1 MSALTIVMYHYVRD
15 LVRSR
20 YPGIKGR
27 TIEEFEGQLDY
38 VQKHYTVT
46 TTRAVVEASRGGR
59 PLPPNACLLTF
70 DDGFLDHYTIVFPR
84 LLARGL
90 PGSFYPP
97 AVVAGGGRVLD
108 VHKIH
113 FILAATE
120 DRAALADRVIQLVDA
135 RRRDVDLPTLDAL
148 KAAHWKASRY
158 DEPETV
164 FVKGVL
170 QKGLAP
176 EVRSAIVD
184 TLFEERVGVEESIF
198 ARELYMDLP
207 QLRTMVRHGMEVGGH
222 GVEHAWLN
230 QLAVSEQRREIAG
243 TRAFL
248 ADVHG
253 GALVDWVMCYPYG
266 AYARDANDTT
276 TLRLV
281 GEAGAALGL
290 TTETG
295 IARDL
300 GAPLRLP
307 RLDTN
312 DLPLHRDERPAPWT
326 LEALRC
332 AGVAP
337 VTAAG

>member
-15 LVRSR
+15 LARSR

-27 TIEEFEGQLDY
+27 TIEEFEGQLDH

-90 PGSFYPP
+90 SGSFYPP
-97 AVVAGGGRVLD
+97 AVVANGGRVLD

-120 DRAALADRVIQLVDA
+120 DRAALADRVIQLIDA
-135 RRRDVDLPTLDAL
+135 RRRDVDLPTTDAL
-148 KAAHWKASRY
+148 KAEHWKASRF
-158 DEPETV
+158 DPPETA
-164 FVKGVL
+164 FIKGVL
-170 QKGLAP
+170 QKGLGS
-176 EVRSAIVD
+176 EVRSAIVRS
-184 TLFEERVGVEESIF
+184 LFDEHIGVDEAVF
-198 ARELYMDLP
+198 ARELYMDVS
-207 QLRTMVRHGMEVGGH
+207 QLRAMAAHGMEVGGH
-222 GVEHAWLN
+222 GADHVWLD
-230 QLAVSEQRREIAG
+230 QITPDEQRREIAT

-248 ADVHG
+248 AEVHG
-253 GALVDWVMCYPYG
+253 SVPVDWVMCYPYG
-266 AYARDANDTT
+266 AHDETT
-276 TLRLV
+276 RRLV
-281 GEAGAALGL
+281 ADAGAALGL
-290 TTETG
+290 TTDKG

-312 DLPLHRDERPAPWT
+312 DLPLRGDAAPVAWT
-326 LEALRC
+326 LEALNLS
-332 AGVAP
+332 AAAP
-337 VTAAG
+337 VAAAR

>member
-15 LVRSR
+15 LARSR

-27 TIEEFEGQLDY
+27 TIEEFEGQLDH

-90 PGSFYPP
+90 SGSFYPP
-97 AVVAGGGRVLD
+97 AVVANGGRVLD

-120 DRAALADRVIQLVDA
+120 DHAQLAHRVIQLIDA
-135 RRRDVDLPTLDAL
+135 RRRDVHVPPTEAL
-148 KAAHWKASRY
+148 KAEHWSASGVGDGPPTAFIKRILQRAPLP
-158 DEPETV
+158 PEI
-164 FVKGVL
+164 
-170 QKGLAP
+170 
-176 EVRSAIVD
+176 RSAI
-184 TLFEERVGVEESIF
+184 TQALFEERVGVEESAF

-207 QLRTMVRHGMEVGGH
+207 QLRAMVRQGMEVGGH
-222 GVEHAWLN
+222 GAEHVWLD
-230 QLAVSEQRREIAG
+230 QLGDAEQRREIIA

-248 ADVHG
+248 AEVHG
-253 GALVDWVMCYPYG
+253 GDPVDWVMCYPYG
-266 AYARDANDTT
+266 AHDETT
-276 TLRLV
+276 VRLV
-281 GEAGAALGL
+281 ADAGAALGL
-290 TTETG
+290 TTDKG
-295 IARDL
+295 IVRDL
-300 GAPLRLP
+300 RAPLRLP

-312 DLPLHRDERPAPWT
+312 DLPLRGDAAPVAWT
-326 LEALRC
+326 IEALNLS
-332 AGVAP
+332 AAAP
-337 VTAAG
+337 VAAAR